1 MNYKLIFE
9 EKFLSIFNDLKNIK
23 YFILLYIIILSLFS
37 ISFLQIEDYL
47 NPVFE
52 ISVFCLLILLGIISL
67 IYYNR
72 NKKNLYKVA
81 FLIIIIFGIVSVFLT
96 PITDVSDENEHFVR
110 AEIVSQGQVLTDYVN
125 VPNTTGNGY
134 KTIESV
140 SLFYLNSGINVF
152 NTGVDDQ
159 KINYSTNYFNS
170 AFAQNPFYGYLAQ
183 GIGIDIA
190 KLFDLNAIWML
201 WIGRFFNLLLY
212 GVVCAIA
219 IKKSPIFKLPLT
231 LVACLPLAIYQG
243 ASMSIDASINAFG
256 ILTIAY
262 FFLMYKSPKKSIKW
276 KDIGIFYI
284 ACMLCGL
291 IKSPYLL
298 LCLLILIVPRKN
310 FINTKQCVIS
320 KISVVGVFLIGIAW
334 NFGYATYQL
343 SNSWRGDYFI
353 KNNVSPSGQIEY
365 IKQHPLISTERFLGI
380 INTIPYMFNNL
391 FFFSNGPQAYFS
403 NLLGTFYGIFFCIFS
418 LIYPLSVKIRNSD
431 RIKAFIIAAL
441 IYISTFVIQ
450 YLTWSSVGGTKIT
463 AGVFGRYFIPLLV
476 FLPFI
481 FGINNEN
488 IDNKKIKLLTMT
500 IAISF
505 ISGMLMLTT
514 AVKY

>member
-310 FINTKQCVIS
+310 FINTSPMKSYMITRV
-320 KISVVGVFLIGIAW
+320 LTR
-334 NFGYATYQL
+334 N
-343 SNSWRGDYFI
+343 WRT
-353 KNNVSPSGQIEY
+353 KSS
-365 IKQHPLISTERFLGI
+365 
-380 INTIPYMFNNL
+380 
-391 FFFSNGPQAYFS
+391 
-403 NLLGTFYGIFFCIFS
+403 
-418 LIYPLSVKIRNSD
+418 SVKSASPIVLQPHSMEPARRLRTSSTDCRARYFTRNGTSPDRMLPPRRTSAIR
-431 RIKAFIIAAL
+431 
-441 IYISTFVIQ
+441 
-450 YLTWSSVGGTKIT
+450 TWSSSRQT
-463 AGVFGRYFIPLLV
+463 GRTFQRSR
-476 FLPFI
+476 
-481 FGINNEN
+481 N
-488 IDNKKIKLLTMT
+488 
-500 IAISF
+500 
-505 ISGMLMLTT
+505 
-514 AVKY
+514 